1 MTDLATLEPEAEL
14 EVGLETDLS
23 KVGITYAELVWGQ
36 FRKKPSALFG
46 LGLVGV
52 LFLVAFLAH
61 FLANNK
67 PYVMIVDGR
76 WSFPLFANF
85 SRTDVVWFGLFVAVL
100 TAVAG
105 HLAFCRGRTPAA
117 RRRRRW
123 LYWGVTAV
131 YLAYLGWDAYFFNHF
146 DQLTDYTAQIE
157 QLRAQGHDVAAWFP
171 PVAEHFRAVDTHAA
185 WPSLHAEGHL
195 LGVDAVGR
203 DVLARL
209 IHGTRVSMAVG
220 FISVGISMVIGV
232 VLGALAGYFRGA
244 VDAII
249 MRIVEVVLCFPTIF
263 LILMLLAFLPRS
275 VFMVMVVIG
284 LTSWTSAT
292 RLIRGEFFKQREMEY
307 AMAGQALGMSPW
319 RLMFRHILPN
329 SIGPVLVVAT
339 FGVAS
344 AILLESV
351 LTFLGLG
358 AGPETPS
365 WGEMLSQGRE
375 NTLGRWFLVV
385 LPGLAIFVNVLAFN
399 LVGDG
404 LRDAIDPRLR
414 V

>member
-1 MTDLATLEPEAEL
+1 
-14 EVGLETDLS
+14 
-23 KVGITYAELVWGQ
+23 
-36 FRKKPSALFG
+36 
-46 LGLVGV
+46 
-52 LFLVAFLAH
+52 
-61 FLANNK
+61 
-67 PYVMIVDGR
+67 
-76 WSFPLFANF
+76 
-85 SRTDVVWFGLFVAVL
+85 
-100 TAVAG
+100 
-105 HLAFCRGRTPAA
+105 
-117 RRRRRW
+117 
-123 LYWGVTAV
+123 VT
-131 YLAYLGWDAYFFNHF
+131 H
-146 DQLTDYTAQIE
+146 
-157 QLRAQGHDVAAWFP
+157 
-171 PVAEHFRAVDTHAA
+171 HFRAVDIEAT
-185 WPSLHAEGHL
+185 WPSLQAQNHP
-195 LGVDAVGR
+195 LGVDDVGR

-244 VDAII
+244 VDAVI

-307 AMAGQALGMSPW
+307 AMAGRALGMSPW

-329 SIGPVLVVAT
+329 SVGPVLVVAT

-385 LPGLAIFVNVLAFN
+385 FPGVAIFVNVLAFN